1 MIVIISPAKK
11 LDFSEESRYTQ
22 NYSMPAHL
30 EESQKLVN
38 SLARMSRKKIGE
50 LMDISPAL
58 SELNYDRYQNYHT
71 PFTPENAKQALLSF
85 KGEVYLNMEVDSY
98 GDAEFEY
105 AQKHLRILSGLY
117 GLLKPLDLIQPYR
130 LEMGTRLK
138 IRRKNNL
145 YEFWGEKI
153 TDSVNEALEAS
164 GSEVLINLA
173 SNEYFK
179 SVKPKTLNARVIT
192 PVFKDNKNGQ
202 LKTLFLYAKQARG
215 QMSDFAIKEKI
226 TNPEDLKEF
235 TGMGYGFHQELS
247 TEDTWVFTR

>member
-1 MIVIISPAKK
+1 MILIISPAKK
-11 LDFSEESRYTQ
+11 LDFSEETRYTQ

-30 EESQKLVN
+30 EESQKLIN
-38 SLARMSRKKIGE
+38 SLSKMSKKKIGQ

-58 SELNYDRYQNYHT
+58 SELNFDRYQNYHT
-71 PFTPENAKQALLSF
+71 PFTPDNAKQALLSF

-98 GDAEFEY
+98 EEAEYEY

-130 LEMGTRLK
+130 LEMGTKLK

-153 TDSVNEALEAS
+153 QEAVKEALAES
-164 GSEVLINLA
+164 GSNVLINLA

-179 SVKPKTLNARVIT
+179 SVKAKSLDGRIIT

-202 LKTLFLYAKQARG
+202 YKTLFLYAKQARG
-215 QMSDFAIKEKI
+215 QMSDFAIKEKVSD
-226 TNPEDLKEF
+226 PEALKDF
-235 TGMGYGFHQELS
+235 KGMGYSFNEEL
-247 TEDTWVFTR
+247 TEGDTWVFTR

>member
-1 MIVIISPAKK
+1 MILIISPAKK
-11 LDFSEESRYTQ
+11 LDFSEETRYTQ

-30 EESQKLVN
+30 EESQKLIN
-38 SLARMSRKKIGE
+38 SLSKMSKKKISQ

-58 SELNYDRYQNYHT
+58 SELNFDRYQNYHT
-71 PFTPENAKQALLSF
+71 PFTPDNAKQALLSF

-98 GDAEFEY
+98 EEAEYEY

-130 LEMGTRLK
+130 LEMGTKLK

-153 TDSVNEALEAS
+153 QEAVKEALAES
-164 GSEVLINLA
+164 GSNVLVNLA

-179 SVKPKTLNARVIT
+179 SVKAKSLDGRIIT

-202 LKTLFLYAKQARG
+202 YKTLFLYAKQARG
-215 QMSDFAIKEKI
+215 QMSDFAIKEKVSD
-226 TNPEDLKEF
+226 PEALKDF
-235 TGMGYGFHQELS
+235 KGMGYSFNEEL
-247 TEDTWVFTR
+247 TEGDTWVFTR

>member
-1 MIVIISPAKK
+1 MILIISPAKK
-11 LDFSEESRYTQ
+11 LDFSEETRYTQ

-30 EESQKLVN
+30 EESQKLIN
-38 SLARMSRKKIGE
+38 SLSRMSRKKIGQ

-71 PFTPENAKQALLSF
+71 PFTPDNAKQALLSF
-85 KGEVYLNMEVDSY
+85 KGEVYLNMEVGSY
-98 GDAEFEY
+98 EDAEYEY

-130 LEMGTRLK
+130 LEMGTKLK

-153 TDSVNEALEAS
+153 QEAVKEALAES
-164 GSEVLINLA
+164 GSNVLVNLA

-179 SVKPKTLNARVIT
+179 SVKAKSLDGSIIT

-202 LKTLFLYAKQARG
+202 YKTLFLYAKQARG
-215 QMSDFAIKEKI
+215 QMSDYAIKEKI
-226 TNPEDLKEF
+226 TDPEALKDF
-235 TGMGYGFHQELS
+235 KGMGYSFNEEL
-247 TEDTWVFTR
+247 TEGDTWVFTR

>member
-1 MIVIISPAKK
+1 MILIISPAKK
-11 LDFSEESRYTQ
+11 LDFSEETRYTQ

-30 EESQKLVN
+30 EESQKLIN
-38 SLARMSRKKIGE
+38 SLSKMSKKKIGQ

-58 SELNYDRYQNYHT
+58 SELNFDRYQNYHT
-71 PFTPENAKQALLSF
+71 PFTPDNAKQALLSF

-98 GDAEFEY
+98 EEAEYEY

-130 LEMGTRLK
+130 LEMGTKLK
-138 IRRKNNL
+138 IRRKKNL

-153 TDSVNEALEAS
+153 QEAVKEALAES
-164 GSEVLINLA
+164 GSNVLINLA

-179 SVKPKTLNARVIT
+179 SVKAKSLDGRIIT

-202 LKTLFLYAKQARG
+202 YKTLFLYAKQARG
-215 QMSDFAIKEKI
+215 QMSDFAIKEKVSD
-226 TNPEDLKEF
+226 PEALKDF
-235 TGMGYGFHQELS
+235 KGMGYSFNEEL
-247 TEDTWVFTR
+247 TEGDTWVFTR

>member
-1 MIVIISPAKK
+1 MILIISPAKK
-11 LDFSEESRYTQ
+11 LDFSEETRYTQ
-22 NYSMPAHL
+22 NYSMPTHL
-30 EESQKLVN
+30 EESQKLIN
-38 SLARMSRKKIGE
+38 SLSRMSRKKIGQ

-85 KGEVYLNMEVDSY
+85 KGEVYLNMEVGSY
-98 GDAEFEY
+98 EEAEYEY
-105 AQKHLRILSGLY
+105 AQRHLRILSGLY

-130 LEMGTRLK
+130 LEMGTKLK

-153 TDSVNEALEAS
+153 LDAVQGALDES
-164 GSEVLINLA
+164 GSKVLINLA

-179 SVKPKTLNARVIT
+179 SVKAKSLDARIIT

-202 LKTLFLYAKQARG
+202 YKTLFLYAKQARG
-215 QMSDFAIKEKI
+215 QMSDFAIKEKVS
-226 TNPEDLKEF
+226 NPEALKDF
-235 TGMGYGFHQELS
+235 KGMGYSFNEAL
-247 TEDTWVFTR
+247 TEGDTWVFTR

>member
-1 MIVIISPAKK
+1 MILIISPAKK
-11 LDFSEESRYTQ
+11 LDFSEETRYTQ

-30 EESQKLVN
+30 EESQKLIN
-38 SLARMSRKKIGE
+38 SLSKMSKKKIGQ

-58 SELNYDRYQNYHT
+58 SELNFDRYQNYHT
-71 PFTPENAKQALLSF
+71 PFTPDNAKQALLSF

-98 GDAEFEY
+98 EEAEYEY

-130 LEMGTRLK
+130 LEMGTKLK

-153 TDSVNEALEAS
+153 QEAVKEALAES
-164 GSEVLINLA
+164 GSNVLINLA

-179 SVKPKTLNARVIT
+179 SVKAKSLDGRIIT

-202 LKTLFLYAKQARG
+202 YKTLFLYAKQARG
-215 QMSDFAIKEKI
+215 QMSDFAIKEKVSD
-226 TNPEDLKEF
+226 PEALKDF
-235 TGMGYGFHQELS
+235 KGMGYSFNEEL
-247 TEDTWVFTR
+247 TEGDIWVFTR

>member
-1 MIVIISPAKK
+1 MILIISPAKK
-11 LDFSEESRYTQ
+11 LDFSEETRYTQ

-30 EESQKLVN
+30 EESQKLIN
-38 SLARMSRKKIGE
+38 SLSKMSKKKIGQ

-58 SELNYDRYQNYHT
+58 SQLNFDRYQNYHT
-71 PFTPENAKQALLSF
+71 PFTPDNAKQALLSF

-98 GDAEFEY
+98 EEAEYEY

-130 LEMGTRLK
+130 LEMGTKLK

-153 TDSVNEALEAS
+153 QEAVKEALAES
-164 GSEVLINLA
+164 GSNVLINLA

-179 SVKPKTLNARVIT
+179 SVKAKSLDGRIIT

-202 LKTLFLYAKQARG
+202 YKTLFLYAKQARG
-215 QMSDFAIKEKI
+215 QMSDFAIKEKVSD
-226 TNPEDLKEF
+226 PEALKDF
-235 TGMGYGFHQELS
+235 KGMGYSFNEEL
-247 TEDTWVFTR
+247 TEGDTWVFTR

>member
-1 MIVIISPAKK
+1 MILIISPAKK
-11 LDFSEESRYTQ
+11 LDFSEETRYTQ

-30 EESQKLVN
+30 EESQKLIN
-38 SLARMSRKKIGE
+38 SLSRMSRKKIGQ

-58 SELNYDRYQNYHT
+58 SELNFDRYQNYHT
-71 PFTPENAKQALLSF
+71 PFTPDNAKQALLSF

-98 GDAEFEY
+98 EEAEYEY

-130 LEMGTRLK
+130 LEMGTKLK

-153 TDSVNEALEAS
+153 LDAVKEALEES
-164 GSEVLINLA
+164 GSNILINLA

-179 SVKPKTLNARVIT
+179 SVKAKDLDAHIIT

-202 LKTLFLYAKQARG
+202 YKTLFLYAKQARG
-215 QMSDFAIKEKI
+215 QMSDFAIKEKVSD
-226 TNPEDLKEF
+226 PEALKDF
-235 TGMGYGFHQELS
+235 KSMGYSYNEEL
-247 TEDTWVFTR
+247 TEGDTWVFTR

>member
-1 MIVIISPAKK
+1 MILIISPAKK
-11 LDFSEESRYTQ
+11 LDFSEETRYTQ

-30 EESQKLVN
+30 EESQKLIN
-38 SLARMSRKKIGE
+38 SLSKMSKKKIGQ

-58 SELNYDRYQNYHT
+58 SELNFDRYQNYHT
-71 PFTPENAKQALLSF
+71 PFTPDNAKQALLSF

-98 GDAEFEY
+98 EEAEYEY

-130 LEMGTRLK
+130 LEMGTKLK

-153 TDSVNEALEAS
+153 QEAVKEALAES
-164 GSEVLINLA
+164 GSNVLVNLA

-179 SVKPKTLNARVIT
+179 SVKAKSLDGRIIT

-202 LKTLFLYAKQARG
+202 YKTLFLYAKQARG
-215 QMSDFAIKEKI
+215 QMSDFAIKEKVSD
-226 TNPEDLKEF
+226 PEALKDF
-235 TGMGYGFHQELS
+235 KGMGYSFNEEL
-247 TEDTWVFTR
+247 TEGDTWVFTR